1 MKETVPKLIEHNDIE
16 LLKKYQE
23 GNDEAFKVLFE
34 RYERQ
39 LIKYIFL
46 KTTDLSSA
54 KDICQ
59 ETFLKLINSPPAF
72 SMNDSLKPWI
82 YRVASNKAIDFIRKR
97 KIRTEKHPE
106 NHMEAEIP
114 SHELIKKQ
122 EIDQIKNLI
131 HQLPEDLKEIVQERV
146 YNNSTFQQYSDDKAI
161 PLGTALWRMK
171 KAMQVL
177 KEKFLRGDA

>member
-97 KIRTEKHPE
+97 KIRT
-106 NHMEAEIP
+106 
-114 SHELIKKQ
+114 
-122 EIDQIKNLI
+122 
-131 HQLPEDLKEIVQERV
+131 
-146 YNNSTFQQYSDDKAI
+146 
-161 PLGTALWRMK
+161 
-171 KAMQVL
+171 
-177 KEKFLRGDA
+177 